1 MYAPVCLLVGGERL
15 LPSRQPAPF
24 ACSLELSGWADS
36 CHWDPAPASPTS
48 DPVSHSGGAQ
58 YLKTS

>member
-1 MYAPVCLLVGGERL
+1 MAAGERL
-15 LPSRQPAPF
+15 LPSGEPDEL
-24 ACSLELSGWADS
+24 ACSLELLGWADG

-48 DPVSHSGGAQ
+48 DPVSHFGGAQ